1 MSLKELLGIKNV
13 LRGPS
18 PFKMSLGDEFLY
30 GKRRYGGRLT
40 YEDLINA
47 ESELGRTIFGPV
59 PVGHQREFF
68 KNKENVWIWYEKW
81 TDAAGTPQ
89 DVTIRYEIRPNG
101 VYKKLVDK
109 NYEKIEGD
117 ELNNFVNAVR
127 SYYKLVKDKLYN

>member
-117 ELNNFVNAVR
+117 ELNNFVSAVR

>member
-1 MSLKELLGIKNV
+1 MSSHRK
-13 LRGPS
+13 
-18 PFKMSLGDEFLY
+18 Y
-30 GKRRYGGRLT
+30 Y
-40 YEDLINA
+40 
-47 ESELGRTIFGPV
+47 
-59 PVGHQREFF
+59 
-68 KNKENVWIWYEKW
+68 KENVWIWYEKW